1 MFWYIKFFMTDTL
14 EHIKQLQLK
23 IWLSKPPMERL
34 LQFLQDNEAL
44 FLFWK
49 NNTIANDASVEPQ
62 TNETSKA

>member
-1 MFWYIKFFMTDTL
+1 MTDTP
-14 EHIKQLQLK
+14 EHIKQLQLN

-49 NNTIANDASVEPQ
+49 KNNSFLNNSFVEPQ
-62 TNETSKA
+62 RHEDPKA